1 MVKRCGPPSQGLR
14 TFLRNH
20 APNIGAMDQFV
31 VPTIGFDLLYVLVI
45 VLLARRNLQCHVSSD
60 RRMDCPPD
68 HGSFAE
74 ELEAVDQPKTSSRA
88 AGQILKRRK
97 TQHGVFLKVHAPFAS
112 AKVEAAAI

>member
-1 MVKRCGPPSQGLR
+1 
-14 TFLRNH
+14 
-20 APNIGAMDQFV
+20 MDQFV

-88 AGQILKRRK
+88 AGQPAQGDRGEAGRRVQAPYLKILG
-97 TQHGVFLKVHAPFAS
+97 TSVFRWSLWFAASLNLK
-112 AKVEAAAI
+112 KQ